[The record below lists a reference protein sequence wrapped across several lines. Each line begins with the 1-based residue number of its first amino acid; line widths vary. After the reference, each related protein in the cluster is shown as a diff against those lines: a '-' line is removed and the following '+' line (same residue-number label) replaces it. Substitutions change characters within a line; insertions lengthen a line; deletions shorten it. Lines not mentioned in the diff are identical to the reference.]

1 MHWEREIPSDFQAE
15 TCVGMPV
22 TAHLKASHPP
32 ALCHPWLTRT
42 ALPPPPC
49 LSVSS
54 PLLHDMSCTCVRIY
68 VLEITFVRGL

>member
-32 ALCHPWLTRT
+32 SSVPSLADAHRT
-42 ALPPPPC
+42 A
-49 LSVSS
+49 SS
-54 PLLHDMSCTCVRIY
+54 PLSLGF
-68 VLEITFVRGL
+68 LAPLA